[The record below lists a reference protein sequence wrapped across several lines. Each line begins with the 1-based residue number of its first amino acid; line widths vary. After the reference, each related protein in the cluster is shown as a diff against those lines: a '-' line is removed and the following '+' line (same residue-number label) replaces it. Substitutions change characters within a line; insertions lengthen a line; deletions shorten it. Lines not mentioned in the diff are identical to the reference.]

1 VSRPL
6 CAASALPPPIFAP
19 TDCWAEAQAN
29 CGGSVQL
36 AKLFG
41 ISDPTRHRS
50 CAEFGQR
57 GYDEH

>member
-1 VSRPL
+1 MRRVGIT
-6 CAASALPPPIFAP
+6 AADLRADRLLG
-19 TDCWAEAQAN
+19 EAQAN

-36 AKLFG
+36 AKLVG